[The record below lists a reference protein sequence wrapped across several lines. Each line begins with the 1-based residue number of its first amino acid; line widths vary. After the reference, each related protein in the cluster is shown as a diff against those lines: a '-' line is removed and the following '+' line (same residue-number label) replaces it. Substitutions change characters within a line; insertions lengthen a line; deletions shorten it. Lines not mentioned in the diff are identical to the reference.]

1 MSTLYVRNGTEF
13 REATTEEIL
22 SHPAVATLKSE
33 TVLPTTHM
41 RHLLVGTHGDLRI
54 KGRWFECAGFAIGAQ
69 VRLRVFRKRL
79 VIDVV
84 KEPPETRPR
93 FYRSRAQPTSLI

>member
-1 MSTLYVRNGTEF
+1 MTTLYVRNGTDF

-22 SHPAVATLKSE
+22 SHSAVTKLESN
-33 TVLPTTHM
+33 TISPTTHI

-54 KGRWFECAGFAIGAQ
+54 KGRWFELAGFAIGAQ
-69 VRLRVFRKRL
+69 VRLRVFKKRL

-93 FYRSRAQPTSLI
+93 YYRGRAAAAPLL